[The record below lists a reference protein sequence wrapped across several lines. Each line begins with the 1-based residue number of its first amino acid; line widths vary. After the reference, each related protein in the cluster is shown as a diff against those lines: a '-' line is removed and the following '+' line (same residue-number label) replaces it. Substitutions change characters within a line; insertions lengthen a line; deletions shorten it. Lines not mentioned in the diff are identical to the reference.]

1 LASDA
6 VPLFSWLDLVKGY
19 IGKMKR
25 TARELDCVLGSWV
38 DEHRRIRL
46 NRSISEEEK
55 DFIYVMLSIMD
66 DGNISVDE
74 ADTTVKASC
83 LVSI

>member
-1 LASDA
+1 
-6 VPLFSWLDLVKGY
+6 
-19 IGKMKR
+19 MKR

-66 DGNISVDE
+66 DSNISVDE